1 MAFMRRDVNMGLL
14 LLIIVSIVLFSG
26 FSVYYQ
32 SSFKNVSLEYQN
44 KLEQLSTVSDEL
56 TSQKAELNET
66 YSLRLKAEQDRKAL
80 DTRYKDVT
88 GENDQ
93 LIKDNANLKAEVSN
107 TKNQLADKTAELD
120 ATKVLL
126 ARTQSDLSSA
136 NKQISRLKSDLDDVC
151 DSYTSLNGGTEHDEC

>member
-44 KLEQLSTVSDEL
+44 KLDQLTSVSDEL

-66 YSLRLKAEQDRKAL
+66 YSLRLKAEQDRKTL
-80 DTRYKDVT
+80 DTRYRDVT
-88 GENDQ
+88 SENER
-93 LIKDNANLKAEVSN
+93 LISDNANLKSEVSS
-107 TKNQLADKTAELD
+107 TKNSLADKTAELD

-126 ARTQSDLSSA
+126 AKTQNDLSSA
-136 NKQISRLKSDLDDVC
+136 NNQVNRLKNDLDEVC
-151 DSYTSLNGGTEHDEC
+151 DDYTSLNGGVEHDEC

>member
-1 MAFMRRDVNMGLL
+1 MGLL